1 MPIYE
6 YKCRG
11 CDHKFSV
18 LQRMGAD
25 GSELTCP
32 QCEAA
37 KPEKVFSAFAS
48 SGSGGESY
56 APSQSTCSSGFG

>member
-25 GSELTCP
+25 EVIGIA
-32 QCEAA
+32 QH
-37 KPEKVFSAFAS
+37 
-48 SGSGGESY
+48 
-56 APSQSTCSSGFG
+56 SQ